1 MKEEEQGEIVPPI
14 NIVEGELVEVTGDVE
29 TVAIFAETIPSWI
42 AVADQWG
49 CQEIFL
55 YCAREQEGYLEGLGL
70 VSRVTRIR
78 AISGMKGK
86 DWMREN
92 LPITLIQGSSKF
104 GKDILEGLKSWGI
117 SEKDRI
123 ALVVTDRIRNL
134 PLRLKIRKFIHTDF
148 GGISTN
154 KFSLGL
160 SEGWQSNENF
170 QDTMLP
176 NIVRRLTRL
185 ANVTEPGKSFTPT
198 SKKNIDDLHDYTPTL
213 QQLVDSKFTLPN
225 VICGSKWVQRKL
237 TLEEIATA
245 MDFPVGVVKG
255 LSKRFENKNE
265 VKMNLWAQVPPT
277 KPIQWLGKILND
289 HFLQKNLRKEVGPVE
304 GKATSQQGIDYSD
317 EEIYLKIQQTKA
329 VKNDDASADFS
340 IWNRK
345 ASDTSFIGD
354 TDRWKIVAGSSE
366 ELDGV
371 EEKRVRCF
379 DGLRG
384 LQLRWHKWKVRR
396 SFIKYLRRRYTT
408 QDFVSFLGR
417 RRKGLLST
425 DLGRDLVAGKLAL
438 DKEEAASFWEWD
450 EGSYPFFW
458 RWPKGVRLDMRDG
471 TILWKTGPLPTSVDR
486 QMVSSDKTT
495 AARVEEKIDK
505 VRSKDYIGPGWIVSI
520 THFFDVPKG
529 EDDIRIVYDLTRSGL
544 NGVLWVPSFWM
555 PSISHVLD
563 CATHQSWFCDVDV
576 GEMFLNFP
584 LDLSIRPF
592 CGVDLSWKLKKK
604 GVLWERWNRMT
615 MGMRPSPWV
624 CTRLLAWM
632 MEVVKGEPKAMNNPF
647 RWDKVVLNCPGMK
660 DYDPSM
666 PRLYKWN
673 EVLNQIAADI
683 RWFMDDFR
691 ICGGNEEVVLQ
702 ATRRLESIMAYLGL
716 QDATRKRRPHGQHV
730 GEWTGAI
737 SVAVEGVGLFVTIS
751 EKKWMRGK
759 ELVKSLLDKFE
770 TPDDRPLLSHKELE
784 RKTGFLVHLSM
795 TYSDMKPF
803 IRGLYLTMNSW
814 RRGRDSNGWKAA
826 KANFW
831 NWVQHARRDGRED
844 VMEEDGLDEEAPM
857 DVKAAPLLYS
867 HLSVLSEM
875 MAGDLPALKLV
886 RANKSVVEVGYVF
899 GDASGEG
906 FGASRNGAP
915 KRVKYR
921 YGVWGPE
928 EVDDTSNC
936 KEFKNLVKEVVKMGE
951 NGELE
956 GREVFVF
963 TDNSVSEAIAT
974 KGSSSSPH
982 LFDLVVRLF
991 MLNMTHKCKLQFIHV
1006 AGTRMIAQGTDGL
1019 SRGNLLEGVMRGQ
1032 SILDFVPIHLGALD
1046 RSEELVKN
1054 IRNFAEG
1061 AFHKHMEVLTPDDW
1075 FWRGHDLCGMEQNID
1090 GVWMPKHQSGTM
1102 LWVPPPAVATFAVD
1116 ELRQARQKRQA
1127 SFHILIV
1134 PRLMTLEWKKHT
1146 LKGADL
1152 VVDLPLTLE
1161 HWGANMY
1168 EPLTLALF
1176 FPYLSQRPWELR
1188 KTPILV
1194 DVERTLS
1201 NLFKTDESAGWSLL
1215 SELSKLAKQWTT
1227 MSVHQ
1232 LRGVLSRRWE
1242 DAFSSE

>member
-198 SKKNIDDLHDYTPTL
+198 SKKHIDDLHDYTPTL

-255 LSKRFENKNE
+255 LSKRFKNKNE

-304 GKATSQQGIDYSD
+304 GKATNQQGIDYSD

-417 RRKGLLST
+417 RRKGLLIT

-471 TILWKTGPLPTSVDR
+471 TILWKTGP
-486 QMVSSDKTT
+486 
-495 AARVEEKIDK
+495 
-505 VRSKDYIGPGWIVSI
+505 
-520 THFFDVPKG
+520 
-529 EDDIRIVYDLTRSGL
+529 
-544 NGVLWVPSFWM
+544 
-555 PSISHVLD
+555 
-563 CATHQSWFCDVDV
+563 
-576 GEMFLNFP
+576 
-584 LDLSIRPF
+584 
-592 CGVDLSWKLKKK
+592 
-604 GVLWERWNRMT
+604 
-615 MGMRPSPWV
+615 
-624 CTRLLAWM
+624 
-632 MEVVKGEPKAMNNPF
+632 
-647 RWDKVVLNCPGMK
+647 
-660 DYDPSM
+660 
-666 PRLYKWN
+666 
-673 EVLNQIAADI
+673 
-683 RWFMDDFR
+683 
-691 ICGGNEEVVLQ
+691 
-702 ATRRLESIMAYLGL
+702 
-716 QDATRKRRPHGQHV
+716 
-730 GEWTGAI
+730 
-737 SVAVEGVGLFVTIS
+737 
-751 EKKWMRGK
+751 
-759 ELVKSLLDKFE
+759 
-770 TPDDRPLLSHKELE
+770 
-784 RKTGFLVHLSM
+784 
-795 TYSDMKPF
+795 
-803 IRGLYLTMNSW
+803 
-814 RRGRDSNGWKAA
+814 
-826 KANFW
+826 
-831 NWVQHARRDGRED
+831 
-844 VMEEDGLDEEAPM
+844 
-857 DVKAAPLLYS
+857 
-867 HLSVLSEM
+867 
-875 MAGDLPALKLV
+875 
-886 RANKSVVEVGYVF
+886 
-899 GDASGEG
+899 
-906 FGASRNGAP
+906 
-915 KRVKYR
+915 
-921 YGVWGPE
+921 
-928 EVDDTSNC
+928 
-936 KEFKNLVKEVVKMGE
+936 
-951 NGELE
+951 
-956 GREVFVF
+956 
-963 TDNSVSEAIAT
+963 
-974 KGSSSSPH
+974 
-982 LFDLVVRLF
+982 
-991 MLNMTHKCKLQFIHV
+991 
-1006 AGTRMIAQGTDGL
+1006 
-1019 SRGNLLEGVMRGQ
+1019 
-1032 SILDFVPIHLGALD
+1032 
-1046 RSEELVKN
+1046 
-1054 IRNFAEG
+1054 
-1061 AFHKHMEVLTPDDW
+1061 
-1075 FWRGHDLCGMEQNID
+1075 
-1090 GVWMPKHQSGTM
+1090 
-1102 LWVPPPAVATFAVD
+1102 
-1116 ELRQARQKRQA
+1116 
-1127 SFHILIV
+1127 
-1134 PRLMTLEWKKHT
+1134 
-1146 LKGADL
+1146 
-1152 VVDLPLTLE
+1152 
-1161 HWGANMY
+1161 
-1168 EPLTLALF
+1168 
-1176 FPYLSQRPWELR
+1176 
-1188 KTPILV
+1188 
-1194 DVERTLS
+1194 
-1201 NLFKTDESAGWSLL
+1201 
-1215 SELSKLAKQWTT
+1215 
-1227 MSVHQ
+1227 
-1232 LRGVLSRRWE
+1232 
-1242 DAFSSE
+1242 